1 MDTIERIKELMKQQ
15 NWSEYRLAKESHM
28 SQSTIS
34 NIFHRNTLPSIPT
47 LEIICAAFGISL
59 SQFFA
64 ESPLVDLSPEQ
75 SELLQLYSRLNTDQ
89 KELVTQL
96 ISELS
101 KK

>member
-1 MDTIERIKELMKQQ
+1 MDTLERIKELMRQQ
-15 NWSEYRLAKESHM
+15 NWSEYRLAKESGL

-47 LEIICAAFGISL
+47 LEIICNAFGISM

-64 ESPLVDLSPEQ
+64 ETPLVDLTPEQ
-75 SELLQLYSRLNTDQ
+75 SELLQLYSRLDTTQ
-89 KELVTQL
+89 KELFHNLL
-96 ISELS
+96 IEFN